1 MFAEMLLNSKE
12 KIFLEAID
20 QLFEHEDN
28 DSMFDS
34 NEIADFDFKMEKMN
48 DKFCDSLI
56 EDMNS
61 STNITSTEL
70 DYSDDTSYQSNIFA
84 PKKKLFISDYVII
97 NQANVNKIKNEI
109 LADYYALINK
119 INAMN

>member
-1 MFAEMLLNSKE
+1 MLLNSKE
-12 KIFLEAID
+12 KIFIEAID

-70 DYSDDTSYQSNIFA
+70 DYSDDTSYQSNIFV

-97 NQANVNKIKNEI
+97 NQVNVNKIKNEI

>member
-1 MFAEMLLNSKE
+1 MLQNSQE

-28 DSMFDS
+28 DCMCDS
-34 NEIADFDFKMEKMN
+34 NEIADFDFKMEKMS

-61 STNITSTEL
+61 TINNTNITSTEP
-70 DYSDDTSYQSNIFA
+70 DYSEDFSFQSNIFT
-84 PKKKLFISDYVII
+84 PKKKLFISDFVII
-97 NQANVNKIKNEI
+97 NQASVNKVKKKV
-109 LADYYALINK
+109 LTDYYSLIIRLNE
-119 INAMN
+119 NN

>member
-28 DSMFDS
+28 DSMFDL
-34 NEIADFDFKMEKMN
+34 NEIADFDLKMEKMN

-61 STNITSTEL
+61 TTNITSTEL
-70 DYSDDTSYQSNIFA
+70 DNSDDISLQSNIFA
-84 PKKKLFISDYVII
+84 QKKKLFISDYVII

-109 LADYYALINK
+109 LENYYALINK